1 MARLK
6 HKGQKIKS
14 NKDVKFIH
22 MHSDGSGGWNWRE
35 EADQESGQ
43 VQGIYAT
50 LHEANAACKAQVRDD
65 HNIDDHDE
73 EECDSED
80 EDEAIYGSDLEVE
93 EFEYPSGKLRVR
105 ISQYRSDTLDWVEE
119 LVDQTTADRQ
129 GRPMKVRKFQKP
141 KFRVGAGT
149 LDYAPSSTNPWALWR
164 AALNMSIST
173 LKASN
178 IT

>member
-1 MARLK
+1 MQCNRIEHIKVRAEKSQQELSSPDLARQQEWEASGDCAAAVARLK
-6 HKGQKIKS
+6 HKDQKIKS
-14 NKDVKFIH
+14 SNDVKFVH

-35 EADQESGQ
+35 EAHQESGR

-80 EDEAIYGSDLEVE
+80 EDEAIYGSGADLEVE

-105 ISQYRSDTLDWVEE
+105 IS
-119 LVDQTTADRQ
+119 
-129 GRPMKVRKFQKP
+129 
-141 KFRVGAGT
+141 
-149 LDYAPSSTNPWALWR
+149 
-164 AALNMSIST
+164 
-173 LKASN
+173 
-178 IT
+178 